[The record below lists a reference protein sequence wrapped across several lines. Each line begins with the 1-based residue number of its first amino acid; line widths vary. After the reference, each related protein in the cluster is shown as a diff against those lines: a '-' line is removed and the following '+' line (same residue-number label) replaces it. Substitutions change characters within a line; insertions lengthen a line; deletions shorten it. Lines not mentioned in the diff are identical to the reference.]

1 MYVIGS
7 YSFFELIGMKSRME
21 ECNSSEVTVSGNKL
35 SRYISTMEGHVRFQ
49 LARKM
54 PARLLIGSPTG
65 GQAAHFQGSAAR
77 RTGGPGG
84 RASTSFE
91 IVCWSSCFFD
101 AFPLSPSC
109 HRLARL
115 AAALS
120 FNSSFPTIL
129 SASRYADL
137 PSSDTKSSLT
147 PRLFSASDRH
157 LTRLA
162 TSERRSSTGNQIC
175 EITIRGSL
183 RASLKGRV
191 LNWTLSQPTK
201 CNTSWPCA
209 RSTIII

>member
-1 MYVIGS
+1 M
-7 YSFFELIGMKSRME
+7 
-21 ECNSSEVTVSGNKL
+21 
-35 SRYISTMEGHVRFQ
+35 RFQ

-65 GQAAHFQGSAAR
+65 GQAAHFQGSAGR

-137 PSSDTKSSLT
+137 PSEIQSHTEAVFCIGPSFDPFGHKRT
-147 PRLFSASDRH
+147 PLVNREPDLRDYDQRQLEGEPKGESTQLDA
-157 LTRLA
+157 LA
-162 TSERRSSTGNQIC
+162 TYKVQHQLALRRVYYHNLSDHGATEENREGD
-175 EITIRGSL
+175 
-183 RASLKGRV
+183 RAFDG
-191 LNWTLSQPTK
+191 
-201 CNTSWPCA
+201 
-209 RSTIII
+209 